1 MLDIESAVADLRH
14 TYPGNVADVLERV
27 GSAIGDDITLY
38 LVDFGQTVLQPLPH
52 LVRPRVV
59 VEENVATSLAG
70 RAFTTG
76 EVVTARRPS
85 GVRVWVPVHEQSAR
99 TGVLALTVPELGDA
113 TMSQCLLLGDL
124 AGMLCAGA
132 ARVTDLFH
140 VRRRGRGMSLAASMQ
155 WDLLPPLTLRSPHV
169 VVTGLLEPAYEVA
182 GDAFDYA
189 LNDVRLDVAMFDGM
203 GHGIGSTLLTTL
215 AVGAYRH
222 ARRAGADLASTFA
235 EIDAAVLDQYD
246 GDAFATGLLT
256 RLDLMTGSLH
266 WLSAGHPPPLLLR
279 GRRALEPVTC
289 EPTLPLGLG
298 GAWPDV
304 QTTALEPGDG
314 VLLYTDGVIEAR
326 TPEGAELGLERL
338 ADLLEREAAAET
350 SPEETLRRLV
360 RSTLDHHGGTLR
372 DDATLVMVVW
382 AGPSAAAVV
391 PPQATA

>member
-14 TYPGNVADVLERV
+14 THPADVADVLERV
-27 GSAIGDDITLY
+27 GSVIGEDITLY

-76 EVVTARRPS
+76 EVVTARRPA
-85 GVRVWVPVHEQSAR
+85 GFRVWVPVHEQSAR
-99 TGVLALTVPELGDA
+99 TGVLALTVPEVGPS
-113 TMSQCLLLGDL
+113 TVRQCQQLGDL

-132 ARVTDLFH
+132 ARFSDLFH
-140 VRRRGRGMSLAASMQ
+140 VRRRGRSMSLAASMQ
-155 WDLLPPLTLRSPHV
+155 WDLLPPLTMRSPNV
-169 VVTGLLEPAYEVA
+169 VVTGVLEPAYEVA

-189 LNDVRLDVAMFDGM
+189 LNDSRLDVAMFDGM

-222 ARRAGADLASTFA
+222 ARRAGTDLVSTFA
-235 EIDAAVLDQYD
+235 EVDAVVQDQYD
-246 GDAFATGLLT
+246 GDAFATGLLA
-256 RLDLMTGSLH
+256 RLDVTTGTLH

-279 GRRALEPVTC
+279 GRRALEPLTC
-289 EPTLPLGLG
+289 QPTLPLGLG
-298 GAWPDV
+298 GASPDV

-326 TPEGAELGLERL
+326 TPEGAELGLDRL
-338 ADLLEREAAAET
+338 ADLLEREAAAQT
-350 SPEETLRRLV
+350 SPEETLRRLI

-382 AGPSAAAVV
+382 AGPPVV
-391 PPQATA
+391 TVLPSQATS